1 MTPRC
6 GVAPLKLVAS
16 LQPSPLRVFKRYT
29 SAAPEFYR
37 RHCGRRSWTA
47 PGPMSPWPAS
57 GDDSLARRSHMPLP
71 CRLTLPDLALA
82 RQEVA
87 GLAVALEDAR
97 NRVLPTLGRGAA
109 PEALA
114 SALGQLQRALSQ
126 AEAAVDEH
134 AVAPATAA
142 GARRRMEANLLFDS
156 QVPLG
161 HARAAAAQLGVE
173 AGRRPD
179 LDVVLLVLERITAV
193 AR

>member
-37 RHCGRRSWTA
+37 RHCGRRSWTP

-71 CRLTLPDLALA
+71 CRLTLPALVLVLSLSGCARDAPTAAEPRAVTAPDSVDLALA

-87 GLAVALEDAR
+87 GLAAALEDAQSR
-97 NRVLPTLGRGAA
+97 ILPTLGSGAA
-109 PEALA
+109 AEALG
-114 SALGQLQRALSQ
+114 SALGELQRALSQ
-126 AEAAVDEH
+126 ADAAVQEH
-134 AVAPATAA
+134 TVAPVT
-142 GARRRMEANLLFDS
+142 
-156 QVPLG
+156 
-161 HARAAAAQLGVE
+161 AAAARRQVE
-173 AGRRPD
+173 AS
-179 LDVVLLVLERITAV
+179 LLL
-193 AR
+193 